1 MERSGEKE
9 KGKGKGSKMRGKE
22 GEGEGQGG
30 DSPWLLLTPPDMK
43 SWKKN
48 IT

>member
-1 MERSGEKE
+1 MERSGEKK
-9 KGKGKGSKMRGKE
+9 KGKGKKSKMRGK
-22 GEGEGQGG
+22 EGEGQGG